1 MSTKTLIYIAGPTGV
16 GKTKTSI
23 ALAKAFDTEI
33 ISCDSRQFYKEM
45 RVGTAVASKEELAA
59 VKHHFIQNKSV
70 KDTYTV
76 ADFEREAV
84 KKIEELFT
92 KKDTL
97 IMVGGSGMYADAVMF
112 GMDKFPE
119 ISDEVRNQI
128 NVFYE
133 THGIEG
139 LQQLLREKDPK
150 YYTRVDI
157 HNPVRLLRALEVCI
171 SSDKPYSSFLGQDLE
186 PRNFVSKMI
195 ILHCPRAILYEKINA
210 RVDQMMDSNL
220 EEEAKALI
228 PYQSNSALRTVGYKE
243 LFPYFNGAYDL
254 EHAVNEIKKNTRRY
268 AKRQITW
275 FKKYDNALCFPANT
289 SIDEIYNLLQ
299 DD

>member
-45 RVGTAVASKEELAA
+45 RVGTAVPSKEELAA